1 MPVND
6 NQSDNNAFAV
16 MIENKHH
23 EWTVFICHL
32 LMKGYD
38 LDGIDWA
45 FMKHVKMS
53 NDFLSNLIGINHCS
67 TKSRIRPRDKDEMNA
82 ALNPLKAMSKAQ
94 DDIGL
99 CF

>member
-32 LMKGYD
+32 ITPWLLVMG
-38 LDGIDWA
+38 
-45 FMKHVKMS
+45 
-53 NDFLSNLIGINHCS
+53 LIG
-67 TKSRIRPRDKDEMNA
+67 
-82 ALNPLKAMSKAQ
+82 LL
-94 DDIGL
+94 IGSFIGKL
-99 CF
+99 TLH